1 MKVYWL
7 KFSEPAVS
15 QGLGLGAG
23 ITARDPADATALVL
37 GAFGEVRIASIDLV
51 DDVSSLD
58 EDHVRPNM
66 GNSLIR
72 GVWFPL
78 GYEISGTPKTR

>member
-23 ITARDPADATALVL
+23 ITARDP
-37 GAFGEVRIASIDLV
+37 
-51 DDVSSLD
+51 LD
-58 EDHVRPNM
+58 HPNGSKLLM
-66 GNSLIR
+66 
-72 GVWFPL
+72 
-78 GYEISGTPKTR
+78 